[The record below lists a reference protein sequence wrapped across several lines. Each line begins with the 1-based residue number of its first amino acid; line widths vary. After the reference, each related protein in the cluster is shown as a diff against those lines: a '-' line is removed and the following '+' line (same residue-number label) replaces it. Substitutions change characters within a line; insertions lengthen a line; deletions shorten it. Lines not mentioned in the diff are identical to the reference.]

1 MSTPNILYIHSHDT
15 GRFIQPYGY
24 AVPTPNLQRFAEQSV
39 LFRRAFCAN
48 PTCSPSRAALLT
60 GQSPHSSGM
69 LGLAHRGFGLN
80 DYSQHILHT
89 LRKAGYFTALS
100 GTQHVALDGDK
111 TLLGYDAILDEGRDR
126 VDAVADFLTQ
136 RDANRPFFLSVG
148 FQETHRVYPEP
159 GPDDDPRYVQP
170 PPPFPD
176 TPETRYDMASFRT
189 LARRLDEKM
198 GRVFELI
205 DEHGLTDNTLVICTT
220 DHGIAFPRMKC
231 NLYDTGI
238 GVMLMIRWPNG
249 DPHGFRAGRVVD
261 SLVSH
266 IDVFPTLCDVLGID
280 LPEWLEGKSL
290 MPVLRDEKPEVND
303 EIFAEVTF
311 HAAYEPQRC
320 VRTNRWKY
328 IRRYTESE
336 KPVLPNC
343 DDSPSKTLWMEHG
356 WQNRPVAREQLYDLV
371 FDPHEANNL
380 AADPGYATVL
390 DEMRGRLDRWMERT
404 NDPLRKGWVDPPK
417 GVRLNDPTG
426 VSPSEPPFVAE

>member
-24 AVPTPNLQRFAEQSV
+24 SVPTPNLQQFAEQSV

-69 LGLAHRGFGLN
+69 FGLAHRGFGLN

-100 GTQHVALDGDK
+100 GTQHVALNGDK

-126 VDAVADFLTQ
+126 VDAVADFLKQ
-136 RDANRPFFLSVG
+136 RDTDRPFFLSVG
-148 FQETHRVYPEP
+148 FQETHRNYPEP

-170 PPPFPD
+170 VPPFPD
-176 TPETRYDMASFRT
+176 TPQTRYDMASFRT

-238 GVMLMIRWPNG
+238 GVMLMMRWPNG
-249 DPHGFRAGRVVD
+249 DAHGFRAGRVVD

-266 IDVFPTLCDVLGID
+266 IDVFPTLCDILGID
-280 LPEWLEGKSL
+280 PPKWLEGKSL
-290 MPVLRDEKPEVND
+290 MPILRDEKPEVND

-320 VRTNRWKY
+320 ARTNRWKY
-328 IRRYTESE
+328 IRRYTESD

-371 FDPHEANNL
+371 FDPHEANNV
-380 AADPGYATVL
+380 AAESNHAAIL

-417 GVRLNDPTG
+417 GARLNDPTG
-426 VSPSEPPFVAE
+426 ISPSEPPFVAE

>member
-1 MSTPNILYIHSHDT
+1 
-15 GRFIQPYGY
+15 
-24 AVPTPNLQRFAEQSV
+24 
-39 LFRRAFCAN
+39 
-48 PTCSPSRAALLT
+48 
-60 GQSPHSSGM
+60 M

-205 DEHGLTDNTLVICTT
+205 DEHALTDNTLVICTT
-220 DHGIAFPRMKC
+220 DHGIVFPRMKC

-238 GVMLMIRWPNG
+238 SFWLMIRWPNG

-266 IDVFPTLCDVLGID
+266 IDVFRTLCDVLGID
-280 LPEWLEGKSL
+280 PPQWLEGKSL

-356 WQNRPVAREQLYDLV
+356 WKDRPVAREQLYDLM
-371 FDPHEANNL
+371 FDPHEANNV
-380 AADPGYATVL
+380 AADPGHVAVL
-390 DEMRGRLDRWMERT
+390 DEMRERLDRWMERT
-404 NDPLRKGWVDPPK
+404 NDPLRKGWIDPPK
-417 GVRLNDPTG
+417 GVRLNDPKG
-426 VSPSEPPFVAE
+426 ISPSEPPFVAE

>member
-24 AVPTPNLQRFAEQSV
+24 AIPTPNLQRFAEQSV
-39 LFRRAFCAN
+39 LFRRTFCAN

-80 DYSQHILHT
+80 DYSQHLLHT
-89 LRKAGYFTALS
+89 LRKAGYITALS
-100 GTQHVALDGDK
+100 GTQHVARNGD
-111 TLLGYDAILDEGRDR
+111 TSLLQYDEILDEGRDR
-126 VDAVADFLTQ
+126 IDAVADFLKQ
-136 RDANRPFFLSVG
+136 RDTKRPFFLSVG
-148 FQETHRVYPEP
+148 FQETHRAYPEP
-159 GPDDDPRYVQP
+159 GPEDDPRYVQP

-189 LARRLDEKM
+189 LARQLDAKM
-198 GRVFELI
+198 GRVFDLI

-238 GVMLMIRWPNG
+238 GVMLMMRWPNG
-249 DPHGFRAGRVVD
+249 EAHGFRAGRVVD
-261 SLVSH
+261 ALVSQ
-266 IDVFPTLCDVLGID
+266 IDVFPTLCGVLGIE
-280 LPEWLEGKSL
+280 LPQWLEGKSL
-290 MPVLRDEKPEVND
+290 MPVLRDETPEVND

-328 IRRYTESE
+328 IRRYTESD

-356 WQNRPVAREQLYDLV
+356 WKNRPVAREQLYDLV

-380 AADPGYATVL
+380 AADPDHAEVL
-390 DEMRGRLDRWMERT
+390 DEMRERLDRWMERT
-404 NDPLRKGWVDPPK
+404 NDPLRKGWVDPPT
-417 GVRLNDPTG
+417 GAQLNDPTG
-426 VSPSEPPFVAE
+426 VSPSEPPFVVE